1 MTEPLYKLTA
11 EDGSAIHG
19 GKGRWHLP
27 VDGQPGAWMPVI
39 AKPVP
44 CVRGY
49 HLCRVQDLSR
59 WLKVNA
65 VVWSA
70 EGGSTLVTD
79 DETKAVTGK
88 ARLVS
93 RVGVL
98 HGRLLRAFA
107 TDCAARSLPHFEKRY
122 PAGVGP
128 REAIDAARAY
138 ARGEITLA
146 ELRAK
151 RAYAIATYAIAYAA
165 YAAAYAA
172 DAAAAAAERLWQGE
186 HLLRYLVTPEADWPS
201 LEVPL

>member
-1 MTEPLYKLTA
+1 
-11 EDGSAIHG
+11 
-19 GKGRWHLP
+19 
-27 VDGQPGAWMPVI
+27 
-39 AKPVP
+39 
-44 CVRGY
+44 
-49 HLCRVQDLSR
+49 VQDLSR

-172 DAAAAAAERLWQGE
+172 AADAIAYYAAYAAAYAADAAAAADAADADAAAAAAAAAAAERLWQGE